1 MATFRLF
8 RFLRRRLTIAA
19 PRMAVRTHIPW
30 YWRGLFWVAV
40 LSVSLAGA
48 TWVYD
53 AGRRFA
59 GFDSGEMRDEL
70 DELRQRAARLSD
82 ENAALRAQ
90 NNASGSR
97 LAIEQATQRDL
108 AAQVIALETDNVRL
122 KEDIALFEGLM
133 STERRE
139 GTIAINGARVVVEG
153 GLLKF
158 RLLLSRGAR
167 TGSIMGGNQE
177 PEFVG
182 RIEFQIDQDNA
193 PGGAMI
199 RLPAAED
206 AGADAVK
213 VRFRYF
219 QRIDGALGLP
229 AGLKPQ
235 KVVVRLIE
243 GERVRA
249 SQTVAV
255 SDPAASLPKPV
266 ALPR

>member
-30 YWRGLFWVAV
+30 YWRGLFWIVV

-48 TWVYD
+48 NWIYD

-70 DELRQRAARLSD
+70 SDLRQRVGRLAE
-82 ENAALRAQ
+82 ENSALRAES
-90 NNASGSR
+90 NASGSR
-97 LAIEQATQRDL
+97 LAIEQTTQRDL
-108 AAQVIALETDNVRL
+108 AAQVIALETENTRL
-122 KEDIALFEGLM
+122 KEEMALFEGLV

-139 GTIAINGARVVVEG
+139 GTIAINGARVVIEG

-158 RLLLSRGAR
+158 RMLLSRGAR

-182 RIEFQIDQDNA
+182 RIEFQIDADGA
-193 PGGAMI
+193 RGGAMI
-199 RLPAAED
+199 RLPGAED
-206 AGADAVK
+206 AGADAAK

-219 QRIDGALGLP
+219 HRVEGSLALP

-235 KVVVRLIE
+235 KLVVRLIE

-249 SQTVAV
+249 SQTVVV
-255 SDPAASLPKPV
+255 SEPVAALPKP
-266 ALPR
+266 ATPAR

>member
-30 YWRGLFWVAV
+30 YWRGLFWIVV

-70 DELRQRAARLSD
+70 GDLRQRAARLAE
-82 ENAALRAQ
+82 ENNTLRAE

-97 LAIEQATQRDL
+97 LAIEQTTQRDL
-108 AAQVIALETDNVRL
+108 AAQVIALETENTRL
-122 KEDIALFEGLM
+122 KEDISLFEGLM

-139 GTIAINGARVVVEG
+139 GTMTINGVRVVVEG

-158 RLLLSRGAR
+158 RMLLSRGAR

-177 PEFVG
+177 PEFAG
-182 RIEFQIDQDNA
+182 RIEFQIDQDSS

-199 RLPAAED
+199 RLPSAED
-206 AGADAVK
+206 TGADVVK

-219 QRIDGALGLP
+219 QRVEGALALP

-235 KVVVRLIE
+235 KLVVRLLE

-249 SQTVAV
+249 SQTVVV
-255 SDPAASLPKPV
+255 SDPVTALPKPAV
-266 ALPR
+266 PVR

>member
-30 YWRGLFWVAV
+30 YWRGLFWIVV

-48 TWVYD
+48 NWVYD

-70 DELRQRAARLSD
+70 TELRQRAARLAE
-82 ENAALRAQ
+82 ENTALRAE
-90 NNASGSR
+90 NNAAGSR
-97 LAIEQATQRDL
+97 LAIEQTTQRDL
-108 AAQVIALETDNVRL
+108 AAQVATLEAENARV
-122 KEDIALFEGLM
+122 KEDIALIEGM
-133 STERRE
+133 VSTERRE
-139 GTIAINGARVVVEG
+139 GALSINGARVTVEG

-158 RLLLSRGAR
+158 RMLLSRGAR
-167 TGSIMGGNQE
+167 TGSIMGGNRE
-177 PEFVG
+177 PEFAG
-182 RIEFQIDQDNA
+182 RIDFQIDQDGV

-199 RLPAAED
+199 RFPAAED
-206 AGADAVK
+206 AAAESVK
-213 VRFRYF
+213 VKFRYF
-219 QRIDGALGLP
+219 QRVEGAVALP
-229 AGLKPQ
+229 AGVNPKQ
-235 KVVVRLIE
+235 VVVRLLE

-255 SDPAASLPKPV
+255 SEPVV
-266 ALPR
+266 ALPRTVKPPK

>member
-30 YWRGLFWVAV
+30 YWRGLFWVVV

-70 DELRQRAARLSD
+70 AELRQRAARLTD
-82 ENAALRAQ
+82 ENADLRAQ

-97 LAIEQATQRDL
+97 LTIEQATQRDL
-108 AAQVIALETDNVRL
+108 ASQVIALEADNARL

-139 GTIAINGARVVVEG
+139 GTLAINGARVVVEG

-158 RLLLSRGAR
+158 RMLVSRGAR

-182 RIEFQIDQDNA
+182 RIDFQIDQDNV

-199 RLPAAED
+199 RLPTAED
-206 AGADAVK
+206 TGADAVK

-219 QRIDGALGLP
+219 QRIEGSLALP
-229 AGLKPQ
+229 AGVAPQ

-249 SQTVAV
+249 SQTVVV
-255 SDPAASLPKPV
+255 SDPAASLPKP
-266 ALPR
+266 AAAPR